1 MSPVFSHYCIYSNC
15 HREEAKYD
23 DDAENIK
30 GDDEYDENDATYLYV
45 LYQTWQA

>member
-1 MSPVFSHYCIYSNC
+1 MKCLQFIAITAYIQI
-15 HREEAKYD
+15 EEAKYD